1 MSLALF
7 LLAASQLSL
16 LLLLLPPLLPP
27 PSYRSSLFLSAF
39 ISMAFGGACLGHNLT
54 GRSTGLVVAGSTW
67 IGGLAT
73 LLEKKS
79 RRMELAL
86 YVLSRWVHY

>member
-1 MSLALF
+1 MLRGC
-7 LLAASQLSL
+7 
-16 LLLLLPPLLPP
+16 
-27 PSYRSSLFLSAF
+27 RSSLFLSTF
-39 ISMAFGGACLGHNLT
+39 ISMAFGGACLGHKLT

-86 YVLSRWVHY
+86 YVLSRWGACLAMLCCAVLEVAGC

>member
-1 MSLALF
+1 MTPILQQESWTTCIPFLALVDIDLF
-7 LLAASQLSL
+7 CLLRC
-16 LLLLLPPLLPP
+16 PH
-27 PSYRSSLFLSAF
+27 RSSLFLSTF

-86 YVLSRWVHY
+86 YVLSR

>member
-1 MSLALF
+1 MVVTWCVFAVLCGG
-7 LLAASQLSL
+7 
-16 LLLLLPPLLPP
+16 
-27 PSYRSSLFLSAF
+27 RSSLFLSAF

-86 YVLSRWVHY
+86 YVLSRWG